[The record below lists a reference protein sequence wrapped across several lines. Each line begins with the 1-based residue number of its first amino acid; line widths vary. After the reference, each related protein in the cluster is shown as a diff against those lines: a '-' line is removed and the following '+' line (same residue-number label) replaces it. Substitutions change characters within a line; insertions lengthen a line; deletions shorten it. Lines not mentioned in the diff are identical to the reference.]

1 MENENVTK
9 VLIIEDEPSERL
21 SLKASLEAVGMQVE
35 AVETGLE
42 AESLVKDMFFDVLIV
57 DYRLPDIDGLNLI
70 KKLNLIS
77 SDLIPIVVTAYSS
90 VEIAVEAMRMGA
102 YDYMVKPLNI
112 DSLLKTI
119 ETMLKDREALIN
131 GRKNLTQMVGSNN
144 MTYMYKDE
152 DITVISAF
160 DSNVLLD
167 KTEISLMD
175 KIKVIFSKIKNY
187 YWGS

>member
-1 MENENVTK
+1 MENGNVTK

-90 VEIAVEAMRMGA
+90 VEIAVEAMR
-102 YDYMVKPLNI
+102 
-112 DSLLKTI
+112 
-119 ETMLKDREALIN
+119 DR
-131 GRKNLTQMVGSNN
+131 KSV
-144 MTYMYKDE
+144 
-152 DITVISAF
+152 V
-160 DSNVLLD
+160 
-167 KTEISLMD
+167 
-175 KIKVIFSKIKNY
+175 
-187 YWGS
+187 

>member
-131 GRKNLTQMVGSNN
+131 GRKNLTQMVGSN

-152 DITVISAF
+152 DIVVISAF

-167 KTEISLMD
+167 KTEISLID
-175 KIKVIFSKIKNY
+175 KIKLICSKIKNY

>member
-1 MENENVTK
+1 MENGNATK

-119 ETMLKDREALIN
+119 ETMLFDRESLIN
-131 GRKNLTQMVGSNN
+131 GRKKLTQMVGSNMN
-144 MTYMYKDE
+144 YVYKDE
-152 DITVISAF
+152 DVTVISAF
-160 DSNVLLD
+160 DANVLLD
-167 KTEISLMD
+167 KTEISVID
-175 KIKVIFSKIKNY
+175 KIKFFLNRIKNY

>member
-1 MENENVTK
+1 MENGNVTK

-131 GRKNLTQMVGSNN
+131 GRKKLTQMVGSNMN
-144 MTYMYKDE
+144 YIYKDE

-167 KTEISLMD
+167 KTEISLID
-175 KIKVIFSKIKNY
+175 KLKIIFNKIKNY

>member
-1 MENENVTK
+1 MGNENVIK

-119 ETMLKDREALIN
+119 ETMLFDRESLIN
-131 GRKNLTQMVGSNN
+131 GRKKLTQMVGSNMN
-144 MTYMYKDE
+144 YVYKDE
-152 DITVISAF
+152 DVTVISAF

-167 KTEISLMD
+167 KTEISVID
-175 KIKVIFSKIKNY
+175 KIKFFLNRIKNY